1 MCQKQEVNTM
11 EEMATRLREARGE
24 TPRKDICEKVGIS
37 VSALMMYENGKRT
50 PRDSIKMRLA
60 KCYGKSVEELFYFA
74 S

>member
-1 MCQKQEVNTM
+1 M

-24 TPRKDICEKVGIS
+24 RPRKDVCEEVGIS

-60 KCYGKSVEELFYFA
+60 KCYRKSVEELFYFA